1 MPILLPTGSAFWRIA
16 AALLLAATTHDLL
29 QHCLC
34 LQLPW
39 PTNDHPSPFT
49 LRSWHRVQLA
59 CAGPAPG
66 DACTDA
72 LIRVSGFERPVA
84 MLVASAAWRHDNGDI
99 YGSAHSLLGAL
110 QLLHNS
116 SRSSIR
122 SSSSAAVNTTALY
135 REILGILHRVMDLN
149 ARSASSPSTLYP
161 AQITPFSEFANAL
174 LSICRSL
181 PAMRVVIEV
190 GSGAGAGSSS
200 AVIGGAL
207 RRPPSNDLRVFLIEL
222 GAERCARLAQRYA
235 HLPFVRVIAASATP
249 LSAFPSAAEVAAAH
263 AEWRDAEFSLTDAL
277 KWRQQDW
284 TDLQAPSTV
293 HDGISSALAAA
304 RRAGAAAAGRGG
316 GQLPGDPVDVA
327 VLDGSEF
334 TGWQELALI
343 YGARVIALDDTRTLK
358 HRRSRALLL
367 GSGCYTAVADTL
379 HERNGWAIFARVP
392 GSTCAAFA

>member
-1 MPILLPTGSAFWRIA
+1 MPLLLPTGSAFWRT
-16 AALLLAATTHDLL
+16 AALLLAATSAV
-29 QHCLC
+29 C

-72 LIRVSGFERPVA
+72 LIRASGSERPVA
-84 MLVASAAWRHDNGDI
+84 MLVASAAWRHDGGDI

-110 QLLHNS
+110 TLLHNS
-116 SRSSIR
+116 SSSSISISISSS

-135 REILGILHRVMDLN
+135 REILGILHRVMDLKPP
-149 ARSASSPSTLYP
+149 SPPSTLYP

-181 PAMRVVIEV
+181 PAMRVVVEV

-200 AVIGGAL
+200 AVIGGCL
-207 RRPPSNDLRVFLIEL
+207 RRPPSPDLSVFLIEL
-222 GAERCARLAQRYA
+222 GPERCARLEQRYA
-235 HLPFVRVIAASATP
+235 HLPFVHVIQASATP
-249 LSAFPSAAEVAAAH
+249 LAAFPSAADVAAAH
-263 AEWRDAEFSLTDAL
+263 AEWRDAEFSLADAL
-277 KWRQQDW
+277 RWRQQDW
-284 TDLQAPSTV
+284 TELQAPGTR

-304 RRAGAAAAGRGG
+304 TRAGAAAAGRGG
-316 GQLPGDPVDVA
+316 GQLQGDSVDVA

-334 TGWQELALI
+334 TGWQELALV

-358 HRRSRALLL
+358 HRRSRAFLL
-367 GSGCYTAVADTL
+367 GSGCYTAVADAL

-392 GSTCAAFA
+392 GGTCAAFA